1 MIEGNMDCFAAVVPR
16 NDEKFRERTTMSAT
30 PIADAS
36 SIDVAAFID
45 AQPVGGFQIKL
56 ILACATVLFLDGFDT
71 TAIGY
76 VAPALAKEWNI
87 GKSALGPVFSAGL
100 FGLMIGALLFGPLAD
115 RLGRKK
121 IIILSTLAFG
131 VGTLITAFVNDVNTL
146 LVVRFLTGLGLGGA
160 MPNTVSLTAEFSP
173 KRRRATMVM
182 VMFVGF
188 SIGAALGGLLAAAL
202 IPHFGWR
209 SVFVVGGALPLIL
222 VPILALRLPE
232 SVRYLALTGHA
243 DDRVARLLRLINREA
258 GFSPASRFVVNEP
271 ALGGIPVQHLFRG
284 GRTLATLLLWVVFFM
299 SLLDIYFLSN
309 WLPTVLN
316 DLGASI
322 SVAAVIGSMFQV
334 GGVLG
339 TFVLGSIID
348 RFSFRALAL
357 VYFVAVFAVGAIG
370 QLGHSAAL
378 VTIAI
383 FVAGFCIVGGQIAA
397 NALAAGFYPTSV
409 RATGVGW
416 ALGIGRVGSIV
427 GPLVGGVLLSL
438 KWSAGE
444 VFVAAALAA
453 LCAATAAFSL
463 SQFAGLGGGGK
474 VISDR
479 PPAHAAT
486 RA

>member
-1 MIEGNMDCFAAVVPR
+1 
-16 NDEKFRERTTMSAT
+16 MSGT
-30 PIADAS
+30 PTRDAS
-36 SIDVAAFID
+36 TADVAAFID
-45 AQPVGGFQIKL
+45 AQPIGGFQIRL
-56 ILACATVLFLDGFDT
+56 LLACATVLVLDGFDT

-76 VAPALAKEWNI
+76 VAPALAREWNV
-87 GKSALGPVFSAGL
+87 GKGALGPVFSAGL

-115 RLGRKK
+115 RIGRKK

-131 VGTLITAFVNDVNTL
+131 IGTLVTAFVNDVNTL
-146 LVVRFLTGLGLGGA
+146 FVVRLLTGLGLGGA
-160 MPNTVSLTAEFSP
+160 MPNTIALTSEFGP
-173 KRRRATMVM
+173 QRRRATMVM

-188 SIGAALGGLLAAAL
+188 SVGAALGGLLAAAL

-209 SVFVVGGALPLIL
+209 SVFVVGGIAPLVL
-222 VPILALRLPE
+222 APILALRLPE
-232 SVRYLALTGHA
+232 SVRFLALTGRA
-243 DDRVARLLRLINREA
+243 NERVAQLLALVNPKSVI
-258 GFSPASRFVVNEP
+258 ASATRFVVDEP
-271 ALGGIPVQHLFRG
+271 ALTGIPVKHLFAG

-322 SVAAVIGSMFQV
+322 SEAAAIGSMLQI
-334 GGVLG
+334 GGVVG
-339 TFVLGSIID
+339 TFALGSIID

-357 VYFVAVFAVGAIG
+357 VYFIGLFAVGAIG
-370 QLGHSAAL
+370 QLGHSAVL

-383 FVAGFCIVGGQIAA
+383 FAAGFCIVGGQIAA
-397 NALAAGFYPTSV
+397 NALAAGFYPTTV

-444 VFVAAALAA
+444 VFVAAACAA
-453 LCAATAAFSL
+453 LCAAVAALAL
-463 SQFAGLGGGGK
+463 SRLAGLGGTGA
-474 VISDR
+474 SDR
-479 PPAHAAT
+479 PRAEAVTAAQ
-486 RA
+486 A